1 MDSSRRSDLTTAHTQ
16 TNSLYNTSTSVEPL
30 RNPIPQPHQHGRI
43 HMSFSQF
50 ENPNPYSHDPRQP
63 QPNMPNPGNE
73 SSTQFTVLGIL
84 FIILALMSFGLSIL
98 IVFSGITQYAS
109 GGAVPPPNAT
119 ESERTGFYFGFFGV
133 IVASAVSGLLQSL
146 IGWAGINMLRRKGIG
161 TAKVGAVVMC
171 IPCLT
176 SCGLLGI
183 PIGIWGILALNGQS
197 AKHYFKQA

>member
-1 MDSSRRSDLTTAHTQ
+1 
-16 TNSLYNTSTSVEPL
+16 
-30 RNPIPQPHQHGRI
+30 
-43 HMSFSQF
+43 MSFSQF
-50 ENPNPYSHDPRQP
+50 ETPNPYSQNP
-63 QPNMPNPGNE
+63 QQLEPNLPNIGNE

-98 IVFSGITQYAS
+98 FVFSGIMQYAS
-109 GGAVPPPNAT
+109 GGALPPPDANP
-119 ESERTGFYFGFFGV
+119 SERTGFYFGFFGV

-183 PIGIWGILALNGQS
+183 PFGIWGIVALNGQA
-197 AKHYFKQA
+197 AKQYFQNA